1 MKAVLVDL
9 PEKDEAMFSALLKR
23 LGLRSRTLSS
33 EQLEDRATA
42 EWILEGAVS
51 EEISE
56 DDVLQTLRSRGVEV

>member
-56 DDVLQTLRSRGVEV
+56 DDVLQTLHSRGVEV

>member
-33 EQLEDRATA
+33 EQLEDRALA
-42 EWILEGAVS
+42 EWIMDGAVS

-56 DDVLQTLRSRGVEV
+56 DDVLQTLRNRGVEV

>member
-33 EQLEDRATA
+33 EQLEDRALA
-42 EWILEGAVS
+42 EWILDGAVS

>member
-9 PEKDEAMFSALLKR
+9 PEKDEAMFSALLTR

-33 EQLEDRATA
+33 EQLEDRALA
-42 EWILEGAVS
+42 DWILDGAVS

-56 DDVLQTLRSRGVEV
+56 DDVLQTLRNRGVEV